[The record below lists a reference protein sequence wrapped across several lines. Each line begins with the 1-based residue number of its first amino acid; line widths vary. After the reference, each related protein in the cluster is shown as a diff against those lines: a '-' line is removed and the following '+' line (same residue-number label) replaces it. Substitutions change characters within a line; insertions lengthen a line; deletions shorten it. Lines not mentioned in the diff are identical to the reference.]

1 METKLSSIYHK
12 FGRFDT
18 DDHDLHSVALRFR
31 LLRQHGFCVSPD
43 VFQRFK
49 DEEGRFDLGLAKD
62 ASGLMSLYEA
72 AQLEHPGEDILEE
85 AKNFATSHLQALV
98 PFLEPS
104 QAKQVEHVLE
114 HPFHKTLPRIE
125 ARRCIDIFNDG
136 CEIDRDM
143 VDLAILD
150 FNHIQSIHQT
160 ELQEFSR
167 WWEGTGISK
176 EMGSLIRNQ
185 PILWF
190 MLSCLALPEPQF
202 SRCRIE
208 LAKLTALVFV
218 IDDLFD
224 VCGELEDLVVF
235 TEAVDSLDPTSVE
248 PLPNCMNLCFVALM
262 NVVKNGIGFLALKPQ
277 DSVDILHRSNAMWG
291 SLCKAFLQEARWLR
305 LEDAPTANEY
315 LKNATT
321 TSGLILYLTYAY
333 FILAC
338 QQMSIMKPLDA
349 TPSLIHL
356 PAAIF
361 RLWDD
366 LGTSRDE
373 KDRGYDA
380 SYIEFY
386 VKEYDVSEECARK
399 ETLNLIGDAWRKLNQ
414 ASMQSGLHDFPPAFI
429 RFALNCARVGQLLYA
444 FGKDD
449 RQTTIEEHI
458 RKMLIEKIH
467 V

>member
-1 METKLSSIYHK
+1 MVQGLGCNISILKTEELKEKVRRK
-12 FGRFDT
+12 FNDTNDEFDT

-104 QAKQVEHVLE
+104 HAKQVEHVLE
-114 HPFHKTLPRIE
+114 HPFHKSLPRVE
-125 ARRCIDIFNDG
+125 TRRWIDILRDG

-150 FNHIQSIHQT
+150 FNHVQSIHQT
-160 ELQEFSR
+160 ELKEFSR
-167 WWEGTGISK
+167 WWEETGISK
-176 EMGSLIRNQ
+176 EMGSLVRNQ
-185 PILWF
+185 PMLWF

-208 LAKLTALVFV
+208 LAKLTAMVFV
-218 IDDLFD
+218 IDDFFD
-224 VCGELEDLVVF
+224 VCGEFEDLVLF

-277 DSVDILHRSNAMWG
+277 GSVDILHRSNAM
-291 SLCKAFLQEARWLR
+291 
-305 LEDAPTANEY
+305 
-315 LKNATT
+315 
-321 TSGLILYLTYAY
+321 
-333 FILAC
+333 
-338 QQMSIMKPLDA
+338 QMSIMKPLNA
-349 TPSLIHL
+349 TPRLIHL

-366 LGTSRDE
+366 LGTSQDE

-386 VKEYDVSEECARK
+386 IKENDV
-399 ETLNLIGDAWRKLNQ
+399 
-414 ASMQSGLHDFPPAFI
+414 
-429 RFALNCARVGQLLYA
+429 
-444 FGKDD
+444 
-449 RQTTIEEHI
+449 
-458 RKMLIEKIH
+458 
-467 V
+467 